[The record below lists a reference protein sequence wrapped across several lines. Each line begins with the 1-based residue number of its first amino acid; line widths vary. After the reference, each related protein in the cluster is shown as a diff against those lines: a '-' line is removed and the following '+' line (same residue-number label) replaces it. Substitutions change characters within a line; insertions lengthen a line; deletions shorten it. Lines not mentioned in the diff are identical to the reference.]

1 MSRSSTAA
9 MKSELANSTGLG
21 TLGAMPTS
29 LKPEK
34 NVRHGVGHAL

>member
-1 MSRSSTAA
+1 MSRSSTPT
-9 MKSELANSTGLG
+9 MKSGLADSAGLG

-34 NVRHGVGHAL
+34 NVRCGVGHAL